1 MALKELSAW
10 IEERFEEPRPST
22 RTAQHWCVSGAV
34 PAKKIGGRW
43 FIDTEREKRETGNDL
58 VDQVLRAS

>member
-10 IEERFEEPRPST
+10 VNSRFEEPRPSK
-22 RTAQHWCVSGAV
+22 RTAQHWCVTGEI
-34 PAKKIGGRW
+34 PAKKIGGKW
-43 FIDTEREKRETGNDL
+43 FVDTSLEKLETGNEL